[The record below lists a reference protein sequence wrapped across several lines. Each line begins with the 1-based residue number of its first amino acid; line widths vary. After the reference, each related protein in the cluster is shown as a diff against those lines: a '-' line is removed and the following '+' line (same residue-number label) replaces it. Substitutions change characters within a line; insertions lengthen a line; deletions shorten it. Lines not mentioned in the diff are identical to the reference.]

1 MSKSTKAIVSVATIT
16 ALGLVVFYQY
26 NKKKLRKENERL
38 ERVAEEGYEFAHDVL
53 YPLKRNPIKRLF
65 L

>member
-1 MSKSTKAIVSVATIT
+1 MSKNTKAIVSLATLT

-26 NKKKLRKENERL
+26 NKKKNKKEREMM

-53 YPLKRNPIKRLF
+53 YPLKRNRLKRF